1 MIGEST
7 GIVWDYAFHFL
18 AEKSQVIF
26 TMIALISENAHWA
39 VWLMVSLGVCL
50 MSVLAVHYV
59 SIVMARSGCESH
71 LTSSPYYL
79 RFSDLRPCF
88 CFFSS
93 FCHLLIH
100 YRSTRNGDLNGNS
113 IFFFEA
119 SKSKDCKCT
128 AACFP
133 TSRCHWM
140 LAFHGKHFWRDCRK
154 KRCKRLNPARNTWS
168 TRSVPKIQTRLR
180 MLRKIAKK
188 MKPRIRVIRVCNLMC
203 DTVGGFK

>member
-1 MIGEST
+1 MI
-7 GIVWDYAFHFL
+7 V
-18 AEKSQVIF
+18 
-26 TMIALISENAHWA
+26 LISENAHWA

-50 MSVLAVHYV
+50 MSVLAVHFV
-59 SIVMARSGCESH
+59 SIVMARSGWESH
-71 LTSSPYYL
+71 LTSAPYYL
-79 RFSDLRPCF
+79 RFSDVRLCCF
-88 CFFSS
+88 CSCFPHFAICSS
-93 FCHLLIH
+93 T
-100 YRSTRNGDLNGNS
+100 RSTSNGDQQMG
-113 IFFFEA
+113 IVFFFEA

-133 TSRCHWM
+133 TSRCYWI

-168 TRSVPKIQTRLR
+168 TRSTRSVPKIQTRLR

-188 MKPRIRVIRVCNLMC
+188 MKPRIRVCSLMC